1 MLDVTQILDG
11 TLNPTAGAAVT
22 VTRVSTNVIDWLTGR
37 DMGAGEILGIHV
49 DILQTFT
56 AAGAATLVVN
66 AEVCDTVGGTYLNI
80 LSSPV
85 IPVAQLIA
93 GSSIFRY
100 GFPVNQ
106 VLNAVAGI
114 LKTPGRFFRLAY
126 TVATGPMTAGTLM
139 AYLTPELDRD
149 VYYSYPANY
158 TAATTSGELT

>member
-11 TLNPTAGAAVT
+11 TLGPTAGAAIT

-37 DMGAGEILGIHV
+37 DMGAGDILGVHV

-56 AAGAATLVVN
+56 AGGAATLTVD

-80 LSSPV
+80 LTTPA

-100 GFPVNQ
+100 SFPINQ
-106 VLNAVAGI
+106 VLNAVAGV
-114 LKTPGRFFRLAY
+114 LKAPGRFFRLNY
-126 TVATGPMTAGTLM
+126 TVATGPMTAGTVM
-139 AYLTPELDRD
+139 AYLTPTLDRD
-149 VYYSYPANY
+149 VYYTYPSNY
-158 TAATTSGELT
+158 TAATAAGELA

>member
-1 MLDVTQILDG
+1 MLDLTQILDG
-11 TLNPTAGAAVT
+11 TLGPVAGAAIT
-22 VTRVSTNVIDWLTGR
+22 VTRVSTNVIDWLVAR

-49 DILQTFT
+49 DVLQAFT
-56 AAGAATLVVN
+56 AGGAATLTVN

-80 LSSPV
+80 LSTPI

-93 GSSIFRY
+93 GTPIMRY

-106 VLNAVAGI
+106 MLNAVAGI
-114 LKTPGRFFRLAY
+114 LKAPGRFFRLNY
-126 TVATGPMTAGTLM
+126 TVATGPMTAGTVM

-149 VYYSYPANY
+149 VYYTYPANY